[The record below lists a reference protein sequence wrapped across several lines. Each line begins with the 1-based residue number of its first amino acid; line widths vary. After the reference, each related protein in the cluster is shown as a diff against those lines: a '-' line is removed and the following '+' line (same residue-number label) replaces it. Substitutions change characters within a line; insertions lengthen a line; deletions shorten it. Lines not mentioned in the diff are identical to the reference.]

1 MQHLWFFGG
10 QQTPI
15 HESSSFAKKLV
26 KFFMVIMVLGVFITP
41 KDAIAQPFGSN
52 LETLRDAINGNAA
65 AITQITN
72 DLLGTTPPITTAVF
86 LQTVRDAVG
95 GGSTATTVAVI
106 NNALAGNATALA
118 TLQSAMGGNSY
129 RFYEDDGGFGPG
141 YNLLNC
147 FTGDPGFS
155 FEFPIC
161 QANDLINWMLAGEAE
176 LGIQT
181 MIAMLQG
188 QAGATS
194 VVNWVMNGPG
204 GLAYLRDTLIAAMG
218 AGNVATAIT
227 NLQAVQ
233 AGDPFYLD
241 IFMSDVIDPFNMVGV
256 VNPIDQMSLDWVNL
270 TGPLIVPGP
279 TPPGPP
285 PGPIGGPPPPIP
297 PAPPGGPPTY
307 TEEEIR
313 AILQDL
319 VDAGLLD
326 PADVEDLVDAYLNPP
341 PPPPGP
347 GPSGPAPGPT
357 PGPLFTISD
366 PPPGPTSNC
375 TASDAPLTGSFAT
388 DPCVWSRDSSYTS
401 NWSDNYFGDTF
412 TDHQGGWQVVEYV
425 AQWWNE
431 KGRFALQDMT
441 TQLHASII
449 DQTRQ
454 IQSMTDTHNV
464 TKAARQL
471 QNKENEAKT
480 RIAPNEKTC
489 SGASSPPALAHGEST
504 ANALKKALT
513 SDLIKETNATTSIA
527 APRTRT
533 EDNNRRFETYCE
545 VFMDPDSNA
554 GNNNC
559 PDPDTPGTLID
570 GDINVENFLFK
581 DTIDFAVEEER
592 LSATAMLRNLIYPN
606 TQEVPPEGFDETSQ
620 GRQWILKQEHLKS
633 VRTIASDVVT
643 SIMSRRMA
651 LPESAA
657 GGVMMP
663 PPPVAIPPGTIDPG
677 GLGGDYLAFLEK
689 LGFHEASGN
698 CGIREHANGNHVGL
712 YQMNR
717 DALCE
722 AQCLRCTATGHSVTA
737 PWDADRWDGYWTGGG
752 ACPGITSLSQFL
764 SNCAVQTSAISAYHE
779 RQWQQLTNCVH
790 SQVGSLTPS
799 GTVITVSGLISASH
813 LVGTGCVRRYLGCGG
828 VSTAAYNGSTC
839 RAAAHGGV
847 PADANHTTAEER
859 MRLLSGY
866 TMPFGPGGDPGPT
879 YAVGPGGTVEPPP
892 PPRPLNEVIREIREK
907 AGIPDDR
914 ISDAPSYNEIML
926 AMTQERYFDP
936 DYFIR
941 MANNEGALKQE
952 QNIVNAYTSLLM
964 QDVYKLQE
972 QINALMAA
980 RAAINLNTADMK
992 ARTEAEPTR

>member
-129 RFYEDDGGFGPG
+129 RFYEDDGAFGPG
-141 YNLLNC
+141 YNLLDC
-147 FTGDPGFS
+147 FTGADGFS

-176 LGIQT
+176 IGMQT

-218 AGNVATAIT
+218 AGNTATAIA
-227 NLQAVQ
+227 NLQAAQ
-233 AGDPFYLD
+233 AGDPFYLG

-285 PGPIGGPPPPIP
+285 PGPIGGTPPPIP

-307 TEEEIR
+307 TEAEYR

-326 PADVEDLVDAYLNPP
+326 PALVEDLVDAYLNPP

-412 TDHQGGWQVVEYV
+412 TDHQGGWQVVEYI

-431 KGRFALQDMT
+431 KGRFGLQDMT

-454 IQSMTDTHNV
+454 IQSMTDTHNI
-464 TKAARQL
+464 TKSARQL

-489 SGASSPPALAHGEST
+489 SAASSPPALAHGEST
-504 ANALKKALT
+504 SNALKKALT
-513 SDLIKETNATTSIA
+513 SDLIKETNAAASVTAPTSQA
-527 APRTRT
+527 
-533 EDNNRRFETYCE
+533 EDIVRRFDTYCDT
-545 VFMDPDSNA
+545 FLDPTVNA
-554 GNNNC
+554 GRNNC
-559 PDPDTPGTLID
+559 PSPGTPGGLPD

-581 DTIDFAVEEER
+581 DTIDFAVEDER
-592 LSATAMLRNLIYPN
+592 LAATAMLRNLIYPVALD
-606 TQEVPPEGFDETSQ
+606 TPPDGFEDTPQ
-620 GRQWILKQEHLKS
+620 GREWILKNEHLKA
-633 VRTIASDVVT
+633 VRTIASDAVT
-643 SIMSRRMA
+643 SILSRRMA

-663 PPPVAIPPGTIDPG
+663 PPPVTPPAGTIDMSG
-677 GLGGDYLAFLEK
+677 GGGGDYVAYLRD
-689 LGFHEASGN
+689 LGFREAGGN
-698 CGIREHANGNHVGL
+698 CSIRELRNGNFVGL
-712 YQMNR
+712 YQMGHA
-717 DALCE
+717 ALIDIG
-722 AQCLRCTATGHSVTA
+722 CLSSGA
-737 PWDADRWDGYWTGGG
+737 PKDADRWGPYWTGGG

-764 SNCAVQTSAISAYHE
+764 GNCAIQTNAIAAYHE
-779 RQWQQLTNCVH
+779 RQWNMMGSCVH
-790 SQVGSLTPS
+790 AQVGSLSPQ
-799 GTVITVSGLISASH
+799 GTVLTTSGIIGSSH
-813 LVGTGCVRRYLGCGG
+813 LVGHGCTMYYLGCGG
-828 VSTAAYNGSTC
+828 MTAANYNSRCNPDASGAP
-839 RAAAHGGV
+839 RDGNNH
-847 PADANHTTAEER
+847 PAETR
-859 MRLLSGY
+859 MRGLAGY
-866 TMPFGPGGDPGPT
+866 TMPFGPAGAGPT
-879 YAVGPGGTVEPPP
+879 YVMGPGGTVEPPP
-892 PPRPLNEVIREIREK
+892 PPRPLNEIIREIREK
-907 AGIPDDR
+907 AGVPADR

-941 MANNEGALKQE
+941 MANNEGALMQE

-980 RAAINLNTADMK
+980 RAAMK
-992 ARTEAEPTR
+992 MNSAVLKRFTEEEPLR